1 MAHAPTAP
9 QSFAALRHPA
19 YRIYLV
25 GNMLA
30 MMADSIEHAISYW
43 VLANQFHSPALGGFA
58 SLVHWLPF
66 LLFSVWSGGLA
77 DRFDPR
83 RIIQIGMA
91 LFMLASLGWGYFFV
105 TGTLE
110 KWEAMVIL
118 TVHGFAG
125 VFWAPASQLLIHEI
139 VGGPQLQSAVR
150 MMSTS
155 RVLGLLA
162 GPAVGGF
169 LLEVVGPSTGILI
182 NVLIYLPLTLWLWKA
197 PYGPRFHKGE
207 AVHGV
212 PRAKAPSWA
221 DMWATLRMIAG
232 NRVIVCMTLLAGGAS
247 FFVGN
252 GYQPQIPQFVADLG
266 HAHSELFYSVM
277 MAANGAGALTAGIVL
292 ESGGLL
298 APRPRTAFLLM
309 MGWCLAI
316 GAFAAVG
323 NYWLALVLLVVAG
336 FLDLSFGSMTQ
347 TLVQLEAPAA
357 IRGRVIGLFNTAY
370 AGFRAVPGITIGIG
384 GEFIGIHWSLG
395 LCAAAL
401 LACTVGLFT
410 YLLRTAHVAMRTM
423 PGE

>member
-1 MAHAPTAP
+1 MAHAPAAP
-9 QSFAALRHPA
+9 RSFAALRHPA
-19 YRIYLV
+19 YRVYLV

-43 VLANQFHSPALGGFA
+43 VIGHQFHSPALGGFA

-66 LLFSVWSGGLA
+66 LLFSVWSGSLA

-83 RIIQIGMA
+83 RIIQIGMG
-91 LFMLASLGWGYFFV
+91 LFMLASLGWGWFFM

-110 KWEAMVIL
+110 KWHAMVIL

-162 GPAVGGF
+162 GPAIGGF
-169 LLEVVGPSTGILI
+169 LLEAVGPAVGIFI

-207 AVHGV
+207 AVEAR
-212 PRAKAPSWA
+212 PRQRPPSWA
-221 DMWATLRMIAG
+221 DMWATLRMIVN
-232 NRVIVCMTLLAGGAS
+232 NRVIVCMTLLAGAAS

-252 GYQPQIPQFVADLG
+252 GYQPQIPLYLADFG
-266 HAHSELFYSVM
+266 HGASEFFYTIM
-277 MAANGAGALTAGIVL
+277 MAANGAGALTAGIIL

-298 APRPRTAFLLM
+298 APRPRTAFFLL
-309 MGWCLAI
+309 MGWCVAI
-316 GAFAAVG
+316 GSF
-323 NYWLALVLLVVAG
+323 ALVDNFWIAIALLVAAG

-347 TLVQLEAPAA
+347 TIVQLGAPAE
-357 IRGRVIGLFNTAY
+357 IRGRVLGLFNTAY
-370 AGFRAVPGITIGIG
+370 AGFRAVPGITIGVG
-384 GEFIGIHWSLG
+384 GELVGIHWSLAI
-395 LCAAAL
+395 CAAAL
-401 LACTVGLFT
+401 LVSTAGLLTF
-410 YLLRTAHVAMRTM
+410 LMRAAHVEARAS

>member
-1 MAHAPTAP
+1 MAQASAAPR
-9 QSFAALRHPA
+9 SFAALRHPA
-19 YRIYLV
+19 YRGYLA

-43 VLANQFHSPALGGFA
+43 VIAHQFNSPALGGFA

-66 LLFSVWSGGLA
+66 LLFSVWSGSLA

-83 RIIQIGMA
+83 RIIQIGMG
-91 LFMLASLGWGYFFV
+91 LFMLASLGWGWFFM

-110 KWEAMVIL
+110 KWHAMVIL

-125 VFWAPASQLLIHEI
+125 VFWAPASQLLIHDI

-162 GPAVGGF
+162 GPAIGGI
-169 LLEVVGPSTGILI
+169 LLEAVGPTVGIFI
-182 NVLIYLPLTLWLWKA
+182 NALIYLPLTLWLWKA

-207 AVHGV
+207 AVEAR
-212 PRAKAPSWA
+212 PRPRSAGWA
-221 DMWATLRMIAG
+221 DLWATLRMVAN
-232 NRVIVCMTLLAGGAS
+232 NRVIVCMTLLAGGQS

-252 GYQPQIPQFVADLG
+252 GYQPQIPLYVADFG
-266 HAHSELFYSVM
+266 HGSSELFYSVM
-277 MAANGAGALTAGIVL
+277 MAANGAGALTAGIIL

-298 APRPRTAFLLM
+298 APRPRTAIFLL

-316 GAFAAVG
+316 FGF
-323 NYWLALVLLVVAG
+323 ALVGSYWIAVALLVAAG

-347 TLVQLEAPAA
+347 TIVQLGAPAE
-357 IRGRVIGLFNTAY
+357 IRGRVLGLFNTAY
-370 AGFRAVPGITIGIG
+370 AGLRAVPGITIGFG
-384 GEFIGIHWSLG
+384 GELLGIHWSLA

-401 LACTVGLFT
+401 LASTAGLLTF
-410 YLLRTAHVAMRTM
+410 LLRAAHVEARAS